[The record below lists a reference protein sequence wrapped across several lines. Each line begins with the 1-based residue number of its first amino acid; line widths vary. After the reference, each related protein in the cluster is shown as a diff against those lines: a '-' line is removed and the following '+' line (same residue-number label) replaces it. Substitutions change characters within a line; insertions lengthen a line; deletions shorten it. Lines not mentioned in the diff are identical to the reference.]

1 MGKYVTHSDVSGLG
15 QFTTNHKWN
24 LIFVT
29 QPKKYTGPT
38 LAGLNVRC
46 ESVSLPKVSTPSVE
60 IVIRGH
66 KTKQSGIADYGN
78 TMTITMFETTDMYV
92 QRVIRAWKELIWEY
106 NTGIQQNKSDITCTI
121 HIVRLDNLGNP
132 IQTYKVL
139 NCYMEDNEAG
149 GDLDASTADPS
160 KPTITLSFDIFDVD
174 NGNAPLRGTTEIK

>member
-1 MGKYVTHSDVSGLG
+1 MGYVTHANVSGLG
-15 QFTTNHKWN
+15 QFATNYRWN
-24 LIFVT
+24 LIFVS

-66 KTKQSGIADYGN
+66 KVKQSGIADYGN
-78 TMTITMFETTDMYV
+78 TMSITLFETSDMYV

-106 NTGIQQNKSDITCTI
+106 NTGVQQNKDDIKCDI
-121 HIVRLDNLGNP
+121 QVVRLDNLGNP
-132 IQTYKVL
+132 IQTYTIKG
-139 NCYMEDNEAG
+139 CYMEDNEAG

-160 KPTITLSFDIFDVD
+160 KPTITLSFDIFDVKND
-174 NGNAPLRGTTEIK
+174 HVALRSPIEVK